1 MVRRIRKYGVFF
13 LPVMIC
19 LSLDIDDHG
28 HDFQKQEEEEEDVVV
43 VVVVV
48 AEDVLLDLH
57 EVDLLDL

>member
-43 VVVVV
+43 VVV

>member
-28 HDFQKQEEEEEDVVV
+28 HDFQKQEEEEEEDV

>member
-1 MVRRIRKYGVFF
+1 MRRIRKYGVFF

-43 VVVVV
+43 VV